1 MTPISIIIPTLNEQ
15 GYLPRLLESIVGQ
28 DYKCAYEVIIVDGGS
43 TDQTVNIVHEYMKQI
58 PTLSLYKYKKGTSR
72 QRNYGATKA
81 KYNHL
86 VFLDGDTELTK
97 HSLERIAKNLKDKDD
112 FVAVPLLYPYD
123 GKIIDIIFGAVA
135 YLYFLAVSR
144 TNPIISG
151 MCIITTK
158 RTHDRIGGFNEKMA
172 HAEDIDYGLR
182 AYHSGSKYHIFF
194 NVRVTSSARRLSQI
208 GRIKLG
214 RMWMRWYK
222 NVIKDR
228 EIADRDKAAYEFG
241 KFK

>member
-1 MTPISIIIPTLNEQ
+1 
-15 GYLPRLLESIVGQ
+15 
-28 DYKCAYEVIIVDGGS
+28 
-43 TDQTVNIVHEYMKQI
+43 
-58 PTLSLYKYKKGTSR
+58 
-72 QRNYGATKA
+72 
-81 KYNHL
+81 
-86 VFLDGDTELTK
+86 
-97 HSLERIAKNLKDKDD
+97 
-112 FVAVPLLYPYD
+112 
-123 GKIIDIIFGAVA
+123 
-135 YLYFLAVSR
+135 
-144 TNPIISG
+144 
-151 MCIITTK
+151 
-158 RTHDRIGGFNEKMA
+158 MA